1 VQNGDGLTGDTGY
14 KDLKVILVCWICGA
28 NGTDVLLEQLEYKEI
43 KVTLVLLDL
52 MVQMDDSLGATGT
65 RK

>member
-1 VQNGDGLTGDTGY
+1 MVLAGATG
-14 KDLKVILVCWICGA
+14 I
-28 NGTDVLLEQLEYKEI
+28 KEI

-52 MVQMDDSLGATGT
+52 TVQNGIDGIAGATGIQ